1 LSPLRKTDLRRRAK
15 STLAAVGDRD
25 SRAIVEPLLSVAGRG
40 PIALFASMGD
50 EIDTAPLDDAARAR
64 GLVRLYPQ
72 VRGDEL
78 VFRALPTSVSAHE
91 LPRAKF
97 GAPEPTVDFSAVPLS
112 SCSLVVVPG
121 LAFDARG
128 GRLGYGRGYYDRALA
143 GIDIERAVGLCFD
156 EQIVDEVPMAEHD
169 VRLPR
174 LCTPSRGVFRVI

>member
-1 LSPLRKTDLRRRAK
+1 L
-15 STLAAVGDRD
+15 LATIRNRD
-25 SRAIVEPLLSVAGRG
+25 STSVVAPLLDLAGRG

-64 GLVRLYPQ
+64 GLVRVYPAVQ
-72 VRGDEL
+72 DDNL
-78 VFRALPTSVSAHE
+78 VFRALPASVRAHD

-97 GAPEPTVDFSAVPLS
+97 GAPQPTVDFSEMPLS

-128 GRLGYGRGYYDRALA
+128 GRVGYGRGFYDRALA
-143 GIDIERAVGLCFD
+143 GIDSERAVGLCFD
-156 EQIVDEVPMAEHD
+156 EQIVEAVPMTDHD
-169 VRLPR
+169 VGLRR